1 MQDIFC
7 NHLWRYSS
15 SYMIMLW
22 SQEKSNIS
30 VHLGREIL
38 KGIEVQHLHKYIEGT
53 IRFSANGD
61 IHPSSILQILFPCFH
76 PQWAYVD
83 KKEFAFSTPFFFSK
97 FMHGQSVF
105 FQLICLQSISE
116 DFKRM
121 FQFLLTLHSYAVTYI
136 YTMKNYEGD
145 SLLMNFTSTCFLLMK
160 IHSWILRDS

>member
-22 SQEKSNIS
+22 SQEKSNIN

-38 KGIEVQHLHKYIEGT
+38 KGIEVQHLHKYIEDT

-61 IHPSSILQILFPCFH
+61 IHPSPILQILFPCFH

-83 KKEFAFSTPFFFSK
+83 KKEFAFSTPFFFLNSCMVNQFSSNLFACNPFLKTSK
-97 FMHGQSVF
+97 GCFSF
-105 FQLICLQSISE
+105 F
-116 DFKRM
+116 
-121 FQFLLTLHSYAVTYI
+121 LHCTV
-136 YTMKNYEGD
+136 M
-145 SLLMNFTSTCFLLMK
+145 LWPTSTPWRTMRETAC
-160 IHSWILRDS
+160 